1 MHIIIH
7 RVMVNIT
14 NKLESYLKIMSQSDY
29 FLNIILI
36 KSIQLNYPSMSW
48 SYWRNSFCL
57 PRWWDPGPGGWQMS
71 QQVAKHSSLLEDLH
85 FFRQFSRQLSISA
98 WTSPD
103 VSIIITT
110 TSMKKLLVQTP
121 FASIVEF
128 LTTALI
134 SGQVLYIGQRLIKY
148 IE

>member
-1 MHIIIH
+1 
-7 RVMVNIT
+7 
-14 NKLESYLKIMSQSDY
+14 
-29 FLNIILI
+29 
-36 KSIQLNYPSMSW
+36 
-48 SYWRNSFCL
+48 
-57 PRWWDPGPGGWQMS
+57 
-71 QQVAKHSSLLEDLH
+71 VAKHSSLLEDLH

-128 LTTALI
+128 LTTLRHLHWSA
-134 SGQVLYIGQRLIKY
+134 VKFYI
-148 IE
+148 